1 MGAETN
7 TQQRIVV
14 TARLAPA
21 TLERLREI
29 AEREDRSLSAELRR
43 AAVEHIERYQ
53 GGDRAR
59 SGDAS

>member
-1 MGAETN
+1 MHVATN
-7 TQQRIVV
+7 TQRVVV

-43 AAVEHIERYQ
+43 ACIAHVELYQ
-53 GGDRAR
+53 AGNHAR
-59 SGDAS
+59 RGKEG